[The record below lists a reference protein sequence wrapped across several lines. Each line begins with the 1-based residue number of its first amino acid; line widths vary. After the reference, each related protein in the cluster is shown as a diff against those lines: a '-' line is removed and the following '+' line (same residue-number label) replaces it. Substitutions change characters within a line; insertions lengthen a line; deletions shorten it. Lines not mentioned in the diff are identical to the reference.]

1 MKKKSQIKI
10 IQPEFD
16 TTTDIPLSDTGV
28 SAGFP
33 SPAEDHTEET
43 LDLNKYLVRH
53 PSATFYVRVQGES
66 MKDDCINDGD
76 LLVVDRS
83 VKPYNGCVAVCF
95 LNGEFTLK
103 RLLVEKDTITLMPAN
118 KRYKPIVLH
127 KGDELTV
134 WVIVTYC
141 IQKI

>member
-1 MKKKSQIKI
+1 MKKKAQLKI
-10 IQPEFD
+10 IQPEFESN
-16 TTTDIPLSDTGV
+16 TDLPLSDSGV

-33 SPAEDHTEET
+33 SPAEDHIDST
-43 LDLNKYLVRH
+43 LDLNKHLIRH

-66 MKDDCINDGD
+66 MSDDCIKNGD
-76 LLVVDRS
+76 LLIVDKS
-83 VKPYNGCVAVCF
+83 LKPYNNCVAVCF

-118 KRYKPIVLH
+118 KRYKPIILK

-134 WVIVTYC
+134 WGVVTYC
-141 IQKI
+141 IQKV

>member
-1 MKKKSQIKI
+1 
-10 IQPEFD
+10 
-16 TTTDIPLSDTGV
+16 
-28 SAGFP
+28 
-33 SPAEDHTEET
+33 
-43 LDLNKYLVRH
+43 
-53 PSATFYVRVQGES
+53 

-134 WVIVTYC
+134 WGIVTYC